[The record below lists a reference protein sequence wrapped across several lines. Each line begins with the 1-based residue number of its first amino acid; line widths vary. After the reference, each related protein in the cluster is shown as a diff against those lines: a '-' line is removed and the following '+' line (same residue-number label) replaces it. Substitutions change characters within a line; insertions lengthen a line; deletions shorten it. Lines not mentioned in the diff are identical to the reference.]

1 MSVQFNYLNGQYLLN
16 TAPAFT
22 TYPFTIGLWATYVP
36 VSSTRVVW
44 ALSKSGNNTTYFAIG
59 VNTSGQWTLFA
70 GDAVITLGSAIA
82 GQWTFLLGRFISSAN
97 RRFSVLDYDGTV
109 THGQSTATK
118 SPSPDRM
125 VIGGF
130 YGTAAANLWNGS
142 VAEFWCA
149 NTDIQPD
156 GAQLQ
161 DSLLREL
168 AFGGP
173 FALPGIAKDIVEY
186 RSFRRGIASDQDAIG
201 EVYFG
206 GLGRQTWSNL
216 GGATLGPHPPL
227 PYWYRNPLDF
237 IRSVPV

>member
-22 TYPFTIGLWATYVP
+22 TYPFTIGLWATYLT
-36 VSSTRVVW
+36 VSGTRSVW
-44 ALSKSGNNTTYFAIG
+44 ALSKSGNNTLYFVIG
-59 VNTSGQWTLFA
+59 ANSSGQWMLTT
-70 GDAVITLGSAIA
+70 GGTTITLGAA
-82 GQWTFLLGRFISSAN
+82 AADRWTFLIGRFISTTN
-97 RRFSVLDYDGTV
+97 RRFSVLDFDGTI
-109 THGQSTATK
+109 THGQNTSSA

-149 NTDIQPD
+149 NADIQPD

-161 DSLLREL
+161 DSLFRQL

-173 FALPGIAKDIVEY
+173 FSLPGIAKDIVEY

-201 EVYFG
+201 EVCFG
-206 GLGRQTWSNL
+206 RLGRQTWSNV